1 MIKKKLLILGG
12 SSDIGIEIIKIY
24 LKNNYSVLAQYNK
37 GNRNFFSLVNEN
49 SKCVKKIKF
58 DFSSNNQKNR
68 KFFQKKRCFKI
79 RRFY

>member
-37 GNRNFFSLVNEN
+37 GNRNFFFF
-49 SKCVKKIKF
+49 SK
-58 DFSSNNQKNR
+58 
-68 KFFQKKRCFKI
+68 
-79 RRFY
+79 

>member
-24 LKNNYSVLAQYNK
+24 LKNNFSVLAQYNK
-37 GNRNFFSLVNEN
+37 GNRNFFSLVNKN

-58 DFSSNNQKNR
+58 DFSSDNK
-68 KFFQKKRCFKI
+68 KIESFFQKKKCFKI

>member
-37 GNRNFFSLVNEN
+37 GNEIFFLVNKN
-49 SKCVKKIKF
+49 SKIKKLI
-58 DFSSNNQKNR
+58 
-68 KFFQKKRCFKI
+68 
-79 RRFY
+79 